1 MKTFVEKNFVTIVLV
16 IMLLTF
22 FKGCNDSK
30 KITQLKKEVI
40 ELKDSTY
47 MKKELEIRLM
57 IEGLKS
63 EKRMIQSTDRKILD
77 VNRQAEIDKEI
88 SILESKLK

>member
-1 MKTFVEKNFVTIVLV
+1 MKSFIEKNFVIIVLV
-16 IMLLTF
+16 VMLLTF
-22 FKGCNDSK
+22 FKGCNDSR
-30 KITQLKKEVI
+30 KISQLKKEII

-47 MKKELEIRLM
+47 MKKDLDIRLQ

-63 EKRMIQSTDRKILD
+63 EKRMIQSTDRRIMD
-77 VNRQAEIDKEI
+77 VYRQGEIDKEI